1 VVDLEHETNPERLRR
16 VALLQHAQIKHL
28 LAVVEKKDAQLAK
41 LTGKPANFPLLLAE
55 LEAVQDGTAASASAD
70 ATPAKPAD
78 QRKPPPP
85 APKEKKGHGPSEQP
99 DLEHIV
105 VECKLDEADCTCPRC
120 GGQLVE
126 MAGQFESSQ
135 VIDVVEVQYRVVEAR
150 LQKYRCGC
158 GACVDTALANDQ
170 VPERNVEGGRYS
182 LDFAAKVAIDKY
194 VHHLPLERQTRMM
207 AERGLVVTSQTL
219 WDQLLALALT
229 LKPVW
234 VGLREQALTAPVIGL
249 DQTGWLRLDDRDKAK
264 WQMWCMTTPKL
275 VYHQICDDKSAQTF
289 REVVGD
295 FAGKIVCDQAATHA
309 AGARDGPIVLAGCWA
324 HIYRKFAEAAPNHP
338 EANAMLKL
346 IGELYA
352 VERRAT
358 SESELAELRR
368 TESTA
373 ILGRIKAWLE
383 SVPVIGATALGKAV
397 KHTAK
402 VWPTLRVFL
411 DDPKVWIDNNAT
423 ERGLRGPVIGRRNHF
438 GSKSRRGTEVA
449 AIMYSLVE
457 TAKVIGVDPAKY
469 LVAAAK
475 AARRGVVLLPAAF
488 ADDARSSGT

>member
-1 VVDLEHETNPERLRR
+1 MVDLEHETNPERLRR
-16 VALLQHAQIKHL
+16 LALLQHAQIKYL
-28 LAVVEKKDAQLAK
+28 LAIVEKKDALLAK
-41 LTGKPANFPLLLAE
+41 LTGKPSNLALE
-55 LEAVQDGTAASASAD
+55 LAAAAAEGD
-70 ATPAKPAD
+70 AGPTQAATQPKPVD
-78 QRKPPPP
+78 HRKPSPT
-85 APKEKKGHGPSEQP
+85 PKDERKGHGPTEQP
-99 DLEHIV
+99 DLAHVV
-105 VECKLDEADCTCPRC
+105 VECKLDEADRTCPTC
-120 GGQLVE
+120 GGDLVE
-126 MAGQFESSQ
+126 MAGQFETSE
-135 VIDVVEVQYRVVEAR
+135 VIDVVEVQYCVVEAR
-150 LQKYRCGC
+150 RQKYRCAC
-158 GACVDTALANDQ
+158 GACVDTALPNEQ

-182 LDFAAKVAIDKY
+182 VDFAAKVATDKY

-229 LKPVW
+229 LKVVW
-234 VGLREQALTAPVIGL
+234 EALRQQALEAPVIGL
-249 DQTGWLRLDDRDKAK
+249 DQTGWLRLDDRSKTK
-264 WQMWCMTTPKL
+264 WQMWCITTPDL
-275 VYHQICDDKSAQTF
+275 VYHQIYDDKSAKTF
-289 REVVGD
+289 RELLGD
-295 FAGKIVCDQAATHA
+295 FRGKIVCDQAATHA

-324 HIYRKFAEAAPNHP
+324 HIYRKFDEAAPDHP

-352 VERRAT
+352 VERCAT

-368 TESTA
+368 SESTA
-373 ILGRIKAWLE
+373 ILSRIKAWLE
-383 SVPVIGATALGKAV
+383 SVPVLGSTKLGAAV

-402 VWPTLRVFL
+402 VWPTLRVFV

-457 TAKVIGVDPAKY
+457 TAKVCGVDPTKY
-469 LVAAAK
+469 LAAAVK

-488 ADDARSSGT
+488 ADNARTSAS